1 MHKNR
6 SSINFW
12 VMAAIFAVAF
22 LPGCLN
28 SSSEEKEQGTIT
40 GTLAVAK
47 SSQLVA
53 VCGENRVVIP
63 VDSEGSFAARL
74 APGVYQLLLQS
85 SDGQLTLIRK
95 AVEVDNNMT
104 VTVVDTDMVPMPQV
118 VSVSVPLVYSTSA
131 VIEWE
136 TGIESDGY
144 VEYGSD
150 ELYGYASYAT
160 TELKKRHRMQLFSLL
175 PATTYHFRVVASRH
189 NLDSTRT
196 WSRDF
201 SFTTEP

>member
-1 MHKNR
+1 
-6 SSINFW
+6 
-12 VMAAIFAVAF
+12 MAAIFAVAF

-28 SSSEEKEQGTIT
+28 SRGEENNQGTIT
-40 GTLAVAK
+40 GTLEVAK
-47 SSQLVA
+47 NSQLVA
-53 VCGENRVVIP
+53 VCGKNQVLIP
-63 VDSEGSFAARL
+63 VDSEGHFATRL
-74 APGVYQLLLQS
+74 SAGVYQLMLQE
-85 SDGQLTLIRK
+85 SDGRLTLIRK

-118 VSVSVPLVYSTSA
+118 VSVAVPLIYATSA

-144 VEYGSD
+144 VEYGPN

-160 TELKKRHRMQLFSLL
+160 TDLKKRHRMQLFGLI
-175 PATTYHFRVVASRH
+175 PATNYHFRVVASRH

>member
-1 MHKNR
+1 MHKKR
-6 SSINFW
+6 MAINLW

-28 SSSEEKEQGTIT
+28 SSREENSQGTLT
-40 GTLAVAK
+40 GTLEVAK
-47 SSQLVA
+47 ASTLVA
-53 VCGENRVVIP
+53 VCGENRVLIP
-63 VDSEGSFAARL
+63 VDAKGNFVARL
-74 APGVYQLLLQS
+74 SPGVYQLMLQG

-95 AVEVDNNMT
+95 AVEIDNNMT
-104 VTVVDTDMVPMPQV
+104 VSVVDTDMVPMPQV
-118 VSVSVPLVYSTSA
+118 VSVAVPLIYSTSA

-144 VEYGSD
+144 VEYGVN

-196 WSRDF
+196 WSRDY